1 MHEKFGYLQNTKI
14 SNVSYLQRDK
24 KKVGKDQ
31 KYVQRGVQ
39 VVCIHKHYYN
49 LQGLGTRIHVRN
61 FSMHE
66 IAAYTT
72 STQIYF
78 YVHKKTCTQSIKFSS
93 PALFTIYVAFI
104 TEPISYYLG
113 DYFSLSRIVLFFLQ
127 KSL

>member
-78 YVHKKTCTQSIKFSS
+78 YVHKNVHAKFQIFKSCSIHYICC
-93 PALFTIYVAFI
+93 IYN
-104 TEPISYYLG
+104 
-113 DYFSLSRIVLFFLQ
+113 
-127 KSL
+127 